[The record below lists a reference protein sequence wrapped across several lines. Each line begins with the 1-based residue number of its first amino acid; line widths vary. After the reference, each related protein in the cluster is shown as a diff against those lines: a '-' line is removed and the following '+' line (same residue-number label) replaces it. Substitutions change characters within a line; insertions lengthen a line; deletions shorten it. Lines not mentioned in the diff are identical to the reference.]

1 MIQNQSLM
9 DNGYIKISNS
19 LFFMTKFNNYKTA

>member
-1 MIQNQSLM
+1 M